1 MTRTRVRLAVTALT
15 LTSLLAVAGVALA
28 SNSTPPRLTSPGNG
42 AAVHAGKVALVVTDP
57 GLSGGLATPIFL
69 TVSTRR
75 SLDKHGHLVTPKGCS
90 SRCDFQEMSRWKG
103 HPGKWIYRA
112 KYSFPNYWG
121 VTDGTYYWQVHHFVP
136 GCSPS
141 CIEYSGIRK
150 FRVTG

>member
-1 MTRTRVRLAVTALT
+1 MPGSRLRLAVVGVIVVFA
-15 LTSLLAVAGVALA
+15 LAVASVGLA
-28 SNSTPPRLTSPGNG
+28 SNSTPPKLVSPGNG
-42 AAVHAGKVALVVTDP
+42 GTQHAGQVALVVYDP
-57 GLSGGLATPIFL
+57 GLTGNLATPIFL

-75 SLDKHGHLVTPKGCS
+75 LLDNHGHLRVPKGCS
-90 SRCDFQEMSRWKG
+90 WRCDFEEMSRWKG

-112 KYSFPNYWG
+112 KYSFPKYWG

-136 GCSPS
+136 GCSPT